1 MSPTREDFG
10 MMCATTCTGSESRI
24 PDRKYTTHNSP
35 ERIVFSDIEG
45 GGTEAHPPLNP
56 SDQGPPLDAIIK
68 GLGIAKIQVR
78 SAIQFRVEGI
88 GFRVQG
94 IGDCQ
99 DPGQKRDSVRTLDP
113 RNPEPKIWTEF

>member
-1 MSPTREDFG
+1 

-45 GGTEAHPPLNP
+45 GGTEAHPPLDP

-78 SAIQFRVEGI
+78 SAIQFEPLTLEI
-88 GFRVQG
+88 SN
-94 IGDCQ
+94 
-99 DPGQKRDSVRTLDP
+99 QKFGNLD
-113 RNPEPKIWTEF
+113 RILKNSSLSSPKTRA